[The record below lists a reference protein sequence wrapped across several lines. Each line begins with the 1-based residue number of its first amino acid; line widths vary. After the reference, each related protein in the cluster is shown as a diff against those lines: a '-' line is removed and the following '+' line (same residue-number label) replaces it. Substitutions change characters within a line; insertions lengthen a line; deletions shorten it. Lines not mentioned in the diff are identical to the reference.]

1 MATRVVISA
10 PRPAPFFAP
19 LFVAIDKGFLAEQG
33 IEGVIRYQ
41 AGLSEMVAGE
51 VDFAS
56 GMAAYKQFLNGM
68 PVRQIAGL
76 SARESSHLLMARPN
90 FEFAEELEHIL
101 LPGGGPNGSQ
111 NERFITE
118 LTNILAIH
126 GIELEGSDIR
136 TQAVPG
142 SHKEQWQMLQEGI
155 GDAAT
160 LGAPWSTIAA
170 KHGYRNLGHESNYS
184 PSPSGAGI
192 YVSPDTIARDPA
204 LVRAFVRA
212 FVRSM
217 RYCQEN
223 VQGTIETLLKYSSEW
238 GVDSDDVAKQAYDEV
253 APFWRLEPDPGV
265 LEKAMRAIC
274 DRAGR
279 PPVPVTEFL
288 DTRFLA
294 EALAE

>member
-19 LFVAIDKGFLAEQG
+19 IFVAIDKGFLAEQG
-33 IEGVIRYQ
+33 IDGVIRYQ
-41 AGLSEMVAGE
+41 AGLAELVAGE
-51 VDFAS
+51 VDFAA
-56 GMAAYKQFLNGM
+56 GMAAYKQFLNGL

-76 SARESSHLLMARPN
+76 SARESSHVLMARGT
-90 FEFAEELEHIL
+90 FESAEELEHIL
-101 LPGGGPNGSQ
+101 LPGGGASGSQ
-111 NERFITE
+111 NERFVTE

-126 GIELEGSDIR
+126 GIQLEASDIR

-170 KHGYRNLGHESNYS
+170 KHGYRNFGHESNYS

-192 YVSPDTIARDPA
+192 YVSRETIRRDPA

-212 FVRSM
+212 FARSM

-223 VQGTIETLLKYSSEW
+223 VQGTLETLLRYSAEW
-238 GVDSDDVAKQAYDEV
+238 GVDSEEVAKQAYDEV

-265 LEKAMRAIC
+265 LEKAMRTLC

-279 PPVPVTEFL
+279 PAVPVSEFL
-288 DTRFLA
+288 DLRFLR